1 MALFHRNVIVI
12 DVSGESVLLSPRL
25 LCQNMSQ
32 SRLVTSTEGG
42 DGKIHHA
49 KDWGKFRMTE
59 HNKQSQEVGLQEN
72 LWPPCVSLKQLGRI
86 RVYEKEEKAHIHMHR
101 HTMIRGKNPNACNG
115 QWNNCSYIVQI
126 NCLQTWNNV
135 FFTTR

>member
-12 DVSGESVLLSPRL
+12 DASGESVLLSPLL

-49 KDWGKFRMTE
+49 KESGKFRMTE
-59 HNKQSQEVGLQEN
+59 HNKQSQEVGSQKN
-72 LWPPCVSLKQLGRI
+72 LWLLCFFKT
-86 RVYEKEEKAHIHMHR
+86 A
-101 HTMIRGKNPNACNG
+101 GKN
-115 QWNNCSYIVQI
+115 QS
-126 NCLQTWNNV
+126 L
-135 FFTTR
+135 